1 MYGIGRISR
10 IKDIDELNRRCDEV
24 FDMQEGDFV
33 WSIRV
38 NGEGQLLVEM
48 EELDEK
54 GNSSGIFDYEPDM
67 TERPEALAY
76 LMGDRN
82 DFND

>member
-1 MYGIGRISR
+1 MRNT
-10 IKDIDELNRRCDEV
+10 KLDIDKINSRCKEV

-33 WSIRV
+33 WNIYLTDDS
-38 NGEGQLLVEM
+38 QLLVEM
-48 EELDEK
+48 QEMDED
-54 GNSSGIFDYEPDM
+54 GNISSIFDYEPDM

-76 LMGDRN
+76 LMGERD